1 MSEKATQ
8 GYKSRVEYAVT
19 DASQTTYSFPF
30 KYLKSTFVKVRRLDA
45 YSELSDLIYGV
56 DYTVNMLNIILTGSL
71 PFSVGD
77 TIIIYRQTPTES
89 VVTWTDAGILLSKDM
104 SLEQT
109 QTLHLI
115 EEAEDYIIQN
125 ITATADITKFAQLAR
140 QWAESKVSPSGEE
153 DTDSPT
159 GRTQSSKSW
168 ANTAKQYG
176 IDAKKMIDSSST
188 ATIAEITRV
197 ATEAVESIRKT
208 KDSSLSSLNETK
220 DTAIAEVNTAKTT
233 AINQI
238 TTKGD
243 EYLSTMKPL
252 AEEVSENAKVAE
264 DSKEDAQSAAEEA
277 MAAAASASA
286 FAAPAWNVEDS
297 YSYPDV
303 VAYTDGYTY
312 RCIGSDVIGLTPADN
327 PEAWVIQTQ
336 KSFFDT
342 DSKGDVMPAVI
353 AAYDDEWELDT
364 QGDMMPKGV

>member
-1 MSEKATQ
+1 MPDLKATATFR
-8 GYKSRVEYAVT
+8 GDGVT
-19 DASQTTYSFPF
+19 KKFYFGFDYISPEF
-30 KYLKSTFVKVRRLDA
+30 
-45 YSELSDLIYGV
+45 IYV
-56 DYTVNMLNIILTGSL
+56 
-71 PFSVGD
+71 SVGGTLLQYPAD
-77 TIIIYRQTPTES
+77 YEVFDKSVELHIAPSVEELIRIYRQTPTSRIIQWADGSFVKASQME
-89 VVTWTDAGILLSKDM
+89 
-104 SLEQT
+104 LENI

-115 EEAEDYIIQN
+115 EEATDFIVNN
-125 ITATADITKFAQLAR
+125 INATDDILNYAELAR
-140 QWAESKVSPSGEE
+140 RWAESAVSPSGEE
-153 DTDSPT
+153 DTSSPT

-188 ATIAEITRV
+188 ATIAEIMRL

-220 DTAIAEVNTAKTT
+220 DTAITEINTAKTT
-233 AINQI
+233 AVNQI

-252 AEEVSENAKVAE
+252 AEEVSEDAKAAE
-264 DSKEDAQSAAEEA
+264 YSKEDAQSAAEEA

-286 FAAPAWNVEDS
+286 FAAPAWNAEES

-312 RCIGSDVIGLTPADN
+312 RCIGTNVIGLTPADN
-327 PEAWVIQTQ
+327 PDVWIIQTQ

-342 DSKGDVMPAVI
+342 DSKGDVMPAII